1 MFDARFL
8 HRAAWSIPVIDAS
21 SNAALTT
28 SRFIARLERTAAQRA
43 KALIQLSK
51 LLDALPRKTV
61 ICPPETAD
69 RADRACRADLADR
82 EIGAIVHDS
91 RTVEPGDLFVALR
104 EPSGRDGHG
113 YARDAVAR
121 GASVVVQESVERL
134 DDATVITVPDTSRAL
149 GLMAAAYY
157 GRPADELRLIGITG
171 TNGKTTVSLLVE
183 AILRECGWSVGGI
196 GTLGSRFM
204 GTLLDWKLS
213 HTTPYPMELHR
224 TLRKIRDRGGDCA
237 VMEISSH
244 SLAWQRLSGL
254 RFTTGV
260 FTNLSREHLDDHK
273 TFDAYREAKTLLF
286 SQYLEE
292 DGQAVLNMD
301 DPAYVHFRNA
311 SRARVRS
318 FGLDKRADVHRVGP
332 IGYYADRTSLKVQ
345 VHADP
350 PFNVT
355 LPLLGRFNASNVLA
369 AIAVGLGFDID
380 CELMK
385 RAVSRVKVPGRLER
399 VDAGQPFNV
408 LVDFAHTPDA
418 LGAVLSACRAWTRG
432 SLTVVFG
439 CGGDRDPG
447 KRPLMARAA
456 STHAD
461 VVIVT
466 TDNPRT
472 EPPDRIIRDIE
483 PGLLPHVR
491 SHIVQD
497 RGEAI
502 QKALL
507 EAGEE
512 DTVLIAGRGDTAYQ
526 IVGES
531 QIEFDDRIKAREC
544 LEAHYG

>member
-1 MFDARFL
+1 M
-8 HRAAWSIPVIDAS
+8 
-21 SNAALTT
+21 
-28 SRFIARLERTAAQRA
+28 
-43 KALIQLSK
+43 IQLSN

-61 ICPPETAD
+61 IGRPGQAGQAGQAD
-69 RADRACRADLADR
+69 Q
-82 EIGAIVHDS
+82 EVKNIVHDS
-91 RTVEPGDLFVALR
+91 RSVAPGDVFVALR

-113 YARDAVAR
+113 YVRDAVAR
-121 GASVVVQESVERL
+121 GASVVVQESGERL
-134 DDATVITVPDTSRAL
+134 DDATVVIVPDTSRAL

-157 GRPADELRLIGITG
+157 GQPADDLCLIGVTG

-183 AILRECGWSVGGI
+183 AMLQEWGWTVGGI

-204 GTLLDWKLS
+204 GEMLDWKLS

-224 TLRKIRDRGGDCA
+224 TFRKIRDRGGECV
-237 VMEISSH
+237 VMEVSSH
-244 SLAWQRLSGL
+244 SLVWQRLAGL
-254 RFTTGV
+254 RFNTGV

-273 TFDAYREAKTLLF
+273 TFDAYREAKMLLF
-286 SQYLEE
+286 SEYLEE
-292 DGQAVLNMD
+292 DGNAALNMD
-301 DPAYVHFRNA
+301 DPAYGHFRNA
-311 SRARVRS
+311 SRARVSS
-318 FGLDKRADVHRVGP
+318 FGLDKKADVRRAGP
-332 IGYYADRTSLKVQ
+332 IGYYADRTSFKVQ
-345 VHADP
+345 IRSAP
-350 PFNVT
+350 PFDVT
-355 LPLLGRFNASNVLA
+355 LPLLGRFNAYNALA
-369 AIAVGLGFDID
+369 AISVGLGFDIA
-380 CELMK
+380 CESMSGAMAGV
-385 RAVSRVKVPGRLER
+385 RVPGRLER

-418 LGAVLSACRAWTRG
+418 LGAVLSACREWTRG
-432 SLTVVFG
+432 NLTVVFG

-502 QKALL
+502 HKALS
-507 EAGEE
+507 EAAEG
-512 DTVLIAGRGDTAYQ
+512 DTVLIAGRGDTTYQ

-531 QIEFDDRIKAREC
+531 EVEFDDRIKAREC

>member
-1 MFDARFL
+1 MVQESEERLDGATVVCV
-8 HRAAWSIPVIDAS
+8 PDAS
-21 SNAALTT
+21 S
-28 SRFIARLERTAAQRA
+28 
-43 KALIQLSK
+43 
-51 LLDALPRKTV
+51 
-61 ICPPETAD
+61 
-69 RADRACRADLADR
+69 
-82 EIGAIVHDS
+82 
-91 RTVEPGDLFVALR
+91 
-104 EPSGRDGHG
+104 
-113 YARDAVAR
+113 
-121 GASVVVQESVERL
+121 
-134 DDATVITVPDTSRAL
+134 AL

-157 GRPADELRLIGITG
+157 GRPADDLRLIGITG

-196 GTLGSRFM
+196 GTLGSRFT
-204 GTLLDWKLS
+204 GSVLDWKLG

-237 VMEISSH
+237 VMEVSSH
-244 SLAWQRLSGL
+244 SLVWERLSGL

-273 TFDAYREAKTLLF
+273 TFDAYREAKMRLF
-286 SQYLEE
+286 SKYLAE
-292 DGQAVLNMD
+292 DGNAVLNMD
-301 DPAYVHFRNA
+301 DPAYVHFKDA

-318 FGLDKRADVHRVGP
+318 FGLDKKADVRRTGP
-332 IGYYADRTSLKVQ
+332 IGYHADRTVMNVQ
-345 VHADP
+345 VHSGP
-350 PFNVT
+350 PFNLT
-355 LPLLGRFNASNVLA
+355 LPLLGRFNAYNALA
-369 AIAVGLGFDID
+369 AVSVGLGFDID
-380 CELMK
+380 CERMN
-385 RAVSRVKVPGRLER
+385 RALSGVRVPGRLER

-418 LGAVLSACRAWTRG
+418 LGAVLSACREWTKG
-432 SLTVVFG
+432 TLTVVFG

-461 VVIVT
+461 EVIVT

-472 EPPDRIIRDIE
+472 EPPERIIGDIE

-491 SHIVQD
+491 SRIVVD

-502 QKALL
+502 RQALQ
-507 EAGEE
+507 EAGES

-531 QIEFDDRIKAREC
+531 QIEFDDRIKAREF

>member
-1 MFDARFL
+1 M
-8 HRAAWSIPVIDAS
+8 
-21 SNAALTT
+21 
-28 SRFIARLERTAAQRA
+28 
-43 KALIQLSK
+43 IQLSK

-61 ICPPETAD
+61 IG
-69 RADRACRADLADR
+69 RANQAVHAVHSDHTDHTDH
-82 EIGAIVHDS
+82 EIRNIVHDS
-91 RTVEPGDLFVALR
+91 RSVEPGDVFVALR
-104 EPSGRDGHG
+104 EPSGRDGQR

-121 GASVVVQESVERL
+121 GASVVVQEGEERL
-134 DDATVITVPDTSRAL
+134 DDATVVIVPDTSRAL

-157 GRPADELRLIGITG
+157 GHPADGLRLIGITG
-171 TNGKTTVSLLVE
+171 TNGKTTVSLLIE

-196 GTLGSRFM
+196 GTLGSRFQGDM
-204 GTLLDWKLS
+204 LDWKLG

-224 TLRKIRDRGGDCA
+224 TLRKIRDRGGECV
-237 VMEISSH
+237 VMEVSSH
-244 SLAWQRLSGL
+244 SLVWQRLAGL
-254 RFTTGV
+254 RFAAGV

-273 TFDAYREAKTLLF
+273 TFDAYREAKMSLF
-286 SQYLEE
+286 SEFLEE
-292 DGQAVLNMD
+292 DGNAVLNMD

-311 SRARVRS
+311 ARAGVRS
-318 FGLDKRADVHRVGP
+318 FGLDKKADVRRAGP
-332 IGYYADRTSLKVQ
+332 IGYYADRTSFEVQ
-345 VHADP
+345 IQSGPTFHL
-350 PFNVT
+350 N
-355 LPLLGRFNASNVLA
+355 LPLLGRFNAYNALA

-380 CELMK
+380 CDLMS
-385 RAVSRVKVPGRLER
+385 RAMAGVRVPGRLER

-456 STHAD
+456 SAHAD
-461 VVIVT
+461 VVILT

-502 QKALL
+502 RKALS
-507 EAGEE
+507 EAGEG

-526 IVGES
+526 IVGDS
-531 QIEFDDRIKAREC
+531 QIEFDDRTKVREC
-544 LEAHYG
+544 LEARYG

>member
-1 MFDARFL
+1 M
-8 HRAAWSIPVIDAS
+8 
-21 SNAALTT
+21 
-28 SRFIARLERTAAQRA
+28 
-43 KALIQLSK
+43 IQLSE
-51 LLDALPRKTV
+51 LLAALPQKKV
-61 ICPPETAD
+61 ISRLNSANRTN
-69 RADRACRADLADR
+69 RADQSVQK
-82 EIGAIVHDS
+82 IGTIVHDS
-91 RTVEPGDLFVALR
+91 RFVEPGDVFVALR
-104 EPSGRDGHG
+104 EPSGRDGRS

-121 GASVVVQESVERL
+121 GASVVVQESEEAL
-134 DDATVITVPDTSRAL
+134 DGATVVSVPNTSRAL

-157 GRPADELRLIGITG
+157 GHPADALRLIGITG

-183 AILRECGWSVGGI
+183 AILRECGWAVGGI

-204 GTLLDWKLS
+204 GAVLDWKLG

-224 TLRKIRDRGGDCA
+224 TLREIRDRGGENV
-237 VMEISSH
+237 VMEVSSH
-244 SLAWQRLSGL
+244 SLVWQRLSGL

-273 TFDAYREAKTLLF
+273 TFDAYKEAKLLLF
-286 SQYLEE
+286 SKYLAEK
-292 DGQAVLNMD
+292 GNAVLNMD
-301 DPAYVHFRNA
+301 DPAYVHFRDA

-318 FGLDKRADVHRVGP
+318 FGLDKKADVRRAGP
-332 IGYYADRTSLKVQ
+332 VGYYADRTALKVQ
-345 VHADP
+345 VQSGP
-350 PFNVT
+350 PFNVS
-355 LPLLGRFNASNVLA
+355 LPLLGRFNAYNALA
-369 AIAVGLGFDID
+369 AISVGLGFGID
-380 CELMK
+380 CTLMS
-385 RAVSRVKVPGRLER
+385 RAMSGVRVPGRLER

-418 LGAVLSACRAWTRG
+418 LSAVLSACRAWTRG

-456 STHAD
+456 SAHAD

-472 EPPDRIIRDIE
+472 ESPDRIIRDIE

-491 SHIVQD
+491 SHTVQD

-502 QKALL
+502 QKALSD
-507 EAGEE
+507 AGDG

-531 QIEFDDRIKAREC
+531 RIEFDDRIKAREC
-544 LEAHYG
+544 LEAYYG

>member
-1 MFDARFL
+1 M
-8 HRAAWSIPVIDAS
+8 
-21 SNAALTT
+21 
-28 SRFIARLERTAAQRA
+28 
-43 KALIQLSK
+43 IQLSK

-61 ICPPETAD
+61 IGRP
-69 RADRACRADLADR
+69 DL
-82 EIGAIVHDS
+82 EIRTIVHDS
-91 RTVEPGDLFVALR
+91 RSVEPGDVFVALR
-104 EPSGRDGHG
+104 EPSGRDGHH
-113 YARDAVAR
+113 YMRDAMDR
-121 GASVVVQESVERL
+121 GAAVVVQERAESLEG
-134 DDATVITVPDTSRAL
+134 ATTVIVPDTSRAL
-149 GLMAAAYY
+149 GQMAAAYY
-157 GRPADELRLIGITG
+157 GNPADDLYLIGITG
-171 TNGKTTVSLLVE
+171 TNGKTTVELLIE
-183 AILRECGWSVGGI
+183 AIFRECGCAVGGI

-204 GTLLDWKLS
+204 GKTLDWKLS

-224 TLRKIRDRGGDCA
+224 TFGKIKERGGAYA
-237 VMEISSH
+237 VMEVSSH
-244 SLAWQRLSGL
+244 SLVWQRLTDL
-254 RFTTGV
+254 RFTAGV

-273 TFDAYREAKTLLF
+273 TFDAYREAKMLLF
-286 SQYLEE
+286 SEYLKE
-292 DGQAVLNMD
+292 DGNAVLNMD
-301 DPAYVHFRNA
+301 DPAYFNFKSA

-318 FGLDKRADVHRVGP
+318 FGLDKKAGVHRVGP
-332 IGYYADRTSLKVQ
+332 MGYYADRTTFKAQ
-345 VHADP
+345 VGSDP
-350 PFNVT
+350 PFNVS
-355 LPLLGRFNASNVLA
+355 LPLLGRFNAYNALA
-369 AIAVGLGFDID
+369 AISVGLGFDID
-380 CELMK
+380 CELMN
-385 RAVSRVKVPGRLER
+385 RAMAGVRVPGRLER

-418 LGAVLSACRAWTRG
+418 LGAVLTACREWTSG

-483 PGLLPHVR
+483 PGLLPNVR

-502 QKALL
+502 RKALR
-507 EAGEE
+507 EAGEG

-531 QIEFDDRIKAREC
+531 NIEFDDRIKARES
-544 LEAHYG
+544 LEAQYG